1 VQAHG
6 RLRVHSFDPNT
17 PGHFP
22 RIEELS
28 KRIGKPAFNVCAI
41 QAGER
46 LRLLKLRDLAAYD
59 EGAKTTE
66 SMQRPTLA
74 GFRDEEAIAQAILS
88 VTETKSPKV
97 AFLRG
102 HGERA
107 PDVVAVGAAG
117 VYGLSKF
124 VRGLSAQNYTIVSLG
139 LSEGKPLTKD
149 DVDVVVVA
157 EPVKQFAA
165 HEVATLV
172 TYAKAGGNLLLL
184 LHPDSATSLDF
195 ALLNEVY
202 GLTRTL
208 DPVCQETQFER
219 WHSAPNS
226 FEVDKG
232 YSEHPIVKPLR
243 AKQLRTHWE
252 KSSGFTALGRME
264 QTDVELSPLV
274 WTANSAWVDLAPHNL
289 QYDPKAET
297 KATQFLGYAAQLK
310 SGGRMV
316 CYGCATIFD
325 DGSGGIEA
333 APGDRDLG
341 LNSVDWLAQREQFIS
356 LAPRPYDEVRVNLT
370 PRVFSTIFLYV
381 VLSVPTLSLL
391 LGIAVFWMRRT

>member
-1 VQAHG
+1 MQAHG

-325 DGSGGIEA
+325 DGSGRIEA
-333 APGDRDLG
+333 TPSDRDLG
-341 LNSVDWLAQREQFIS
+341 LNSVD
-356 LAPRPYDEVRVNLT
+356 
-370 PRVFSTIFLYV
+370 
-381 VLSVPTLSLL
+381 
-391 LGIAVFWMRRT
+391 